1 MSSQSLESVGG
12 SKRLRLFVETA
23 LTVGLAILIARL
35 IWLLVAPGSVTP
47 TNPITFNALSG
58 QSSSIVAVPA
68 DRSLLVKRNPFV
80 RSAVSSSEQAPHL
93 DQNIDAPETEL
104 NLRLTGIRA
113 LSGGDDAGSVWVIK
127 PDGEEVLV
135 GVGDA
140 IMDGVTL
147 EQIQTDRVTIRS
159 RGRLET
165 LSRRNDDDSFLGAA
179 GAGDRVTTGG
189 SYERRDQNTNGPAV
203 GEPVGAMALYSGT
216 NFRPVIDG
224 GRVLGY
230 QLSPRGGSIAFR
242 QAGFQAG
249 DLLLSLNGMSV
260 EIFEDEDFI
269 EFFIDQSRM
278 EALVERN
285 GVEVII
291 QLTLTEDT

>member
-1 MSSQSLESVGG
+1 MGG
-12 SKRLRLFVETA
+12 SKRLRLFVESA
-23 LTVGLAILIARL
+23 LTVAFAVLVARL
-35 IWLLVAPGSVTP
+35 IWLIVAPGSVTS
-47 TNPITFNALSG
+47 TNPGIVSASSG
-58 QSSSIVAVPA
+58 RSISAVGVPA
-68 DRSLLVKRNPFV
+68 DRSLLVKQNPFV
-80 RSAVSSSEQAPHL
+80 RSAVSSSESASRL

-113 LSGGDDAGSVWVIK
+113 LSGGADAGSVWVIK

-135 GVGDA
+135 GVGEA

-147 EQIQTDRVTIRS
+147 EQIHTDRVTIRS

-179 GAGDRVTTGG
+179 GVGDRPADR
-189 SYERRDQNTNGPAV
+189 SYERRDQSTNTPAV

-224 GRVLGY
+224 GRTLGY